1 MQSCVNFS
9 KDGDQWTYKGVIYA
23 RILEFRDSK
32 SDRENVSDR
41 KRKLEPTQ
49 INFSA
54 LRISQSIK
62 VVAVVLGSTA
72 IKKTSEHSN
81 QVSGFVYLIFV
92 FSGVGISRNS
102 WRPAKWFADIQGR
115 QQNNVFCFSQTPR
128 THGFSREPRRPTH
141 ARIPSLSSLALPFST
156 RSTRVPGSENHRK
169 NTDCQ

>member
-32 SDRENVSDR
+32 SDREKVSDR

-81 QVSGFVYLIFV
+81 
-92 FSGVGISRNS
+92 
-102 WRPAKWFADIQGR
+102 K
-115 QQNNVFCFSQTPR
+115 
-128 THGFSREPRRPTH
+128 
-141 ARIPSLSSLALPFST
+141 
-156 RSTRVPGSENHRK
+156 
-169 NTDCQ
+169 CQDLFI